1 MKKLII
7 ISLFIPLVFSC
18 SNTKEP
24 QRFGGNPQLVVW
36 LEGISNMGKSDSRV
50 TNKEPLDF
58 FPIGWSS
65 DGNFAWLMIQ
75 PRGEIGR
82 YFRLVVQNTKEDQII
97 EDIDLDNLIYEKK
110 IKLLRDFNGN
120 GKIDTEEALLSNE
133 NDEKYIKNLWNLLDT
148 EIKEVLDRHGIVKEK
163 RFYNYEDI
171 LTHSAKSGELSLGNA
186 EDYTKRFKIKYST
199 IIEVPNASYSTFGVA
214 PSGFQIKVSNEKGSK
229 TITSVS
235 RFIQHSE
242 DRLYTRSGTGLKYKI
257 DNIRF
262 VGAFKSPFEE
272 RIAIITVFTT
282 FDYQMNPNGNNIY
295 VSGCSLMEGFK

>member
-24 QRFGGNPQLVVW
+24 QRFAGNPQLVVW
-36 LEGISNMGKSDSRV
+36 LQGISNMGKSDSRV

-97 EDIDLDNLIYEKK
+97 EDIDLDNLIYEKN
-110 IKLLRDFNGN
+110 IKLLWDFNGN
-120 GKIDTEEALLSNE
+120 GKIDTEEALISNE

-171 LTHSAKSGELSLGNA
+171 LTHSAKSGELSMGNA
-186 EDYTKRFKIKYST
+186 EDYPKRLKIKYST
-199 IIEVPNASYSTFGVA
+199 IIEAYSAFEVA

-229 TITSVS
+229 TITSIS

-242 DRLYTRSGTGLKYKI
+242 DRLYTHSGTGLKYKI

-282 FDYQMNPNGNNIY
+282 FDYQMNPNGDNIY
-295 VSGCSLMEGFK
+295 VSGCSLLEGFK

>member
-24 QRFGGNPQLVVW
+24 QRFAGNPQLVVW
-36 LEGISNMGKSDSRV
+36 LQGISNMGKSDSRV

-97 EDIDLDNLIYEKK
+97 EDIDLDNLIYEKN
-110 IKLLRDFNGN
+110 IKLLWDFNGN
-120 GKIDTEEALLSNE
+120 GKIDTEEALISNE

-171 LTHSAKSGELSLGNA
+171 LTHSAKSGELSMGNA
-186 EDYTKRFKIKYST
+186 EDYPKRLKIKYST
-199 IIEVPNASYSTFGVA
+199 IIEAYSAFEVA

-229 TITSVS
+229 TITSIS

-282 FDYQMNPNGNNIY
+282 FDYQMNPNGDNIY
-295 VSGCSLMEGFK
+295 VSGCSLLEGFK

>member
-186 EDYTKRFKIKYST
+186 EDYTKRFKIKSL
-199 IIEVPNASYSTFGVA
+199 
-214 PSGFQIKVSNEKGSK
+214 K
-229 TITSVS
+229 T
-235 RFIQHSE
+235 
-242 DRLYTRSGTGLKYKI
+242 
-257 DNIRF
+257 
-262 VGAFKSPFEE
+262 A
-272 RIAIITVFTT
+272 
-282 FDYQMNPNGNNIY
+282 
-295 VSGCSLMEGFK
+295 